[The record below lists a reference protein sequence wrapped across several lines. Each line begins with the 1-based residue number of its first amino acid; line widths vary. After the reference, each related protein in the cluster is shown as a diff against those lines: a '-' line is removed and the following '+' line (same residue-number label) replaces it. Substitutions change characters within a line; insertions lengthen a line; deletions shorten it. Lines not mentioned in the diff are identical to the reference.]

1 MIDELGLLRGKVLTE
16 IEKELGKLASRKYS
30 VVNDD
35 GVNLRA
41 SSDLGSKFKKSVVMG
56 TVITASGTRE
66 VDGVTRLLSDKGW
79 ASATNEDGKVL
90 LKAVSEIDTVAL
102 LSGVNKAAASIDLLN
117 ADYSRLN
124 KNSVPV
130 DFQGFLEKIH
140 IADIVR
146 SAGYDGA
153 AKERPTSDDAV
164 ADAEEIRQ
172 ALGN

>member
-1 MIDELGLLRGKVLTE
+1 
-16 IEKELGKLASRKYS
+16 
-30 VVNDD
+30 
-35 GVNLRA
+35 
-41 SSDLGSKFKKSVVMG
+41 
-56 TVITASGTRE
+56 
-66 VDGVTRLLSDKGW
+66 LSDKGW

-140 IADIVR
+140 IADIVK
-146 SAGYDGA
+146 SAGYDEA
-153 AKERPTSDDAV
+153 
-164 ADAEEIRQ
+164 AEEKSIVNV
-172 ALGN
+172 L